1 MGRTT
6 RGVLK
11 SQLGL
16 PGLTV
21 TGIQLDD
28 VAGQPKKYRVPI
40 VEKELR
46 ISIRTA

>member
-16 PGLTV
+16 RGLTV